1 MAAFRIEELSA
12 MVVIGA
18 IMHVNKGKEDQFIA
32 EYRKIAPNVLADPG
46 AISYVLHRDTGDP
59 STFFFYEQYENDDA
73 VRYHSSTAHFKEF
86 FTAIGTITQ
95 GRPEIH
101 RYEVV

>member
-1 MAAFRIEELSA
+1 

-32 EYRKIAPNVLADPG
+32 EYRKIAPKVLADPG
-46 AISYVLHRDTGDP
+46 AISYVLHRDTNDP
-59 STFFFYEQYENDDA
+59 TTFFFYEQYRDA
-73 VRYHSSTAHFKEF
+73 EATKYHTSTAHFKEF
-86 FTAIGTITQ
+86 FKAIGPITQ
-95 GRPEIH
+95 GPPEIH